1 MLSADFLR
9 NSAMCALP
17 ESTMA
22 VDGVDLS
29 KSPFDCNT
37 FMGRVR
43 YFAWITDPRLS
54 FVRKKQLLEARDL
67 LHSYRCIYA
76 FNIIHKFYIIMN
88 TIIYIFI
95 LYFIMIWALT
105 LNLVS
110 LYLIHYF
117 IYIYFHNDMGSDIKF
132 CDPLLDTP
140 YSGYCFCIV

>member
-1 MLSADFLR
+1 MHTSKQASVPMLSADFLR

-88 TIIYIFI
+88 TIIYIYII
-95 LYFIMIWALT
+95 LY
-105 LNLVS
+105 
-110 LYLIHYF
+110 
-117 IYIYFHNDMGSDIKF
+117 NDMGSDIKF
-132 CDPLLDTP
+132 GVPILDTLF
-140 YSGYCFCIV
+140 YIYIYTFIMIWALT